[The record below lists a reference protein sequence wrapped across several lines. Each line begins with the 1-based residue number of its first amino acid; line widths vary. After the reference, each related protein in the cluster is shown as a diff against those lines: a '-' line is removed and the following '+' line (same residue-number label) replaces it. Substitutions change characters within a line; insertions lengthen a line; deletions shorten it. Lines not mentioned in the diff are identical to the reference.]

1 MNFEDVQHLLPA
13 SAKLFIQLIGLPRTV
28 QLIQAWGGT
37 TFPMS
42 KNQRRLG
49 QIRFEA
55 LAEVIGVDAAKVLT
69 QHFGGETLAIPRCSA
84 AILEMRNRAIREEFD
99 ELTRTHSANHA
110 ASELARKYHITDR
123 WVYQV
128 LSRADS
134 HGGGETIQ
142 GGLF

>member
-1 MNFEDVQHLLPA
+1 
-13 SAKLFIQLIGLPRTV
+13 
-28 QLIQAWGGT
+28 
-37 TFPMS
+37 MS
-42 KNQRRLG
+42 KNKRRLG

-55 LAEVIGVDAAKVLT
+55 LAEVIGVEAAKVLT
-69 QHFGGETLAIPRCSA
+69 EHHGGETLAIPRCTA
-84 AILEMRNRAIREEFD
+84 AILEMRNRAIRQEFD

-134 HGGGETIQ
+134 HDNGETMQ